1 MGKGS
6 RKRSGDDALYR
17 KNFDRIFKPGRKKL
31 ASGTY
36 VFQNGKLVLGN
47 VRKNDAHNMVSL
59 AAGVM
64 PEQVPELRQK
74 IDQMG
79 ASGVK
84 VRPDGDLVF
93 KDIPAKKRYVKKA
106 GLRDLNG

>member
-6 RKRSGDDALYR
+6 RRRPGDALFR

-31 ASGTY
+31 TSGTY
-36 VFQNGKLVLGN
+36 VFQNGELVQGT
-47 VRKNDAHNMVSL
+47 VCKNDAHNMVSL

-64 PEQVPELRQK
+64 PEQVTELRKK
-74 IDQMG
+74 IDQIG
-79 ASGVK
+79 ARGVK
-84 VRPDGDLVF
+84 VRSDGNLVF
-93 KDIPAKKRYVKKA
+93 KDITARKGYVKKA